1 MKENNYIVVNCSESN
16 KKCVTP
22 DYIVVN
28 HSESNEKRE
37 TEAGNNNASYYGYWD
52 F

>member
-1 MKENNYIVVNCSESN
+1 MKENN
-16 KKCVTP
+16 
-22 DYIVVN
+22 YIVVN

-37 TEAGNNNASYYGYWD
+37 TDAGDSNVSYYGYWD